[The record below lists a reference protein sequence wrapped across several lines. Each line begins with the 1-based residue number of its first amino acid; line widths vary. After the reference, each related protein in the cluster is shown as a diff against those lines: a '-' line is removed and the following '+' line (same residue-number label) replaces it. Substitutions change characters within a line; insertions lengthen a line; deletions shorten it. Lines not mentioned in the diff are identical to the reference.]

1 MTPRSNLPC
10 ALLVQAQGLHLE
22 EVLAERRK
30 GSRISVP
37 EPGNKLRSVLE
48 LGDLGEEDSRGP
60 HGEGVLVDESLVWHL
75 KGTSAEET
83 LTGCRDAIIDYDMQ
97 CLRLWDD
104 IASGLED
111 KCGLPLGSVRDW
123 DGADQSPRI
132 FDTLVDRVYGM
143 MFSTP
148 AGSTKPP
155 SNWFRWNE
163 DQSGLLKAGHEL
175 AALGTPEELEKVK
188 TGQAAFLAKTFTE
201 YRLLAGELQRL
212 KHDLGYMTEILEKAL
227 GDVRD
232 EEVQDGVCPECP
244 YPEFL
249 LPQ

>member
-1 MTPRSNLPC
+1 MEI
-10 ALLVQAQGLHLE
+10 HLE

-37 EPGNKLRSVLE
+37 EPGSKLRSAIE
-48 LGDLGEEDSRGP
+48 LSDQGEEDSRGP
-60 HGEGVLVDESLVWHL
+60 YGEGVLVNESLVWHL
-75 KGTSAEET
+75 KGTSAEGT
-83 LTGCRDAIIDYDMQ
+83 LTGCRDAIIDYNRQ

-123 DGADQSPRI
+123 DGVDQCPRI

-148 AGSTKPP
+148 GSSTKPP
-155 SNWFRWNE
+155 SSWFRWNE

-188 TGQAAFLAKTFTE
+188 KGLEAFLTKHFAE
-201 YRLLAGELQRL
+201 YQLLARELQRL
-212 KHDLGYMTEILEKAL
+212 RHDLGYMTEILEKAL